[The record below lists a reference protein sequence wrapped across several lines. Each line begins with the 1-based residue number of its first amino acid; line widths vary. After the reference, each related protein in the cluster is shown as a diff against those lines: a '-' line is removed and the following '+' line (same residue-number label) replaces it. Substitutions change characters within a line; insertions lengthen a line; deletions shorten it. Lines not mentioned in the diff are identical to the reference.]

1 MREGLLILLTEDYY
15 SYAGRITNP
24 PRVGLGGCDGGDIYL
39 PLQERLLQAAKIVFA
54 GCKNGFCNVQEGGNE

>member
-24 PRVGLGGCDGGDIYL
+24 PRVGLGGIQNRGATLSKLRPDCLSPPKGGWGVL
-39 PLQERLLQAAKIVFA
+39 T
-54 GCKNGFCNVQEGGNE
+54 